1 MQRYEFSFVYLCVFI
16 RLANTEDVTAI
27 MEVLEAAKGIMRASG
42 NALQWVNGYP
52 SREVIEAD
60 IAGGFGH
67 VVTDAAAVVG
77 YFAFI
82 PSPEPTYSYIEGG
95 SWLEDTL
102 PYHVVH
108 RIGSLPS
115 AHGVFRAIMDWCFS
129 KDPNIRIDTHQD
141 NHIMQ
146 HCILSYGFTY
156 CGIIY
161 LESGDPRLAY
171 QRLASLIH

>member
-1 MQRYEFSFVYLCVFI
+1 M
-16 RLANTEDVTAI
+16 EDLPSI
-27 MEVLEAAKGIMRASG
+27 MAVLEAARGIMRASG
-42 NALQWVNGYP
+42 NALQWGNGYP
-52 SREVIEAD
+52 SREVIETD
-60 IAGGFGH
+60 ISAGEGF
-67 VVTDAAAVVG
+67 VVEGGGRIVG

-82 PSPEPTYSYIEGG
+82 PSPEPTYGYIEGG

-129 KDPNIRIDTHQD
+129 HERNIRIDTHRD

-146 HCILSYGFTY
+146 HCIESYGFTY

-171 QRLASLIH
+171 QRLANLIH